1 MTSVYKQ
8 NGITIDITEIQ
19 TILAKFGDITPNLMR
34 KSLRRGFA
42 AIGKE
47 VKAIQKNKIQSIEG
61 KRKVGIGF
69 NKKGKAITNGLGKSI
84 TIKTNVDVKKGKAYM
99 FVGPRRKATDLGT
112 PSKYA
117 HFVES
122 GVKPHK
128 IKVNRGHNAGRTFN
142 HPGYKATP
150 FVAPSYDAIRSR
162 AQQMMIEAMETAIQE
177 TLKQ

>member
-1 MTSVYKQ
+1 MKSVYKQ

-19 TILAKFGDITPNLMR
+19 TILAKFRDITPNLMR

-69 NKKGKAITNGLGKSI
+69 N
-84 TIKTNVDVKKGKAYM
+84 KKGKAYM